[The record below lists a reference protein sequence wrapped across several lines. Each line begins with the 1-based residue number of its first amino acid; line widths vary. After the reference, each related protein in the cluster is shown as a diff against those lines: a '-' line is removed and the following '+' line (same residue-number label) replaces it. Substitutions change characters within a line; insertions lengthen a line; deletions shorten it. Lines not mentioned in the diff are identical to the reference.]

1 MTLGARRVVMPS
13 NGSTQTDAA
22 LFESIAKGELGALGV
37 LFDRHHEP
45 LRQFLLR
52 VAPNASDVDD
62 IVQETF
68 LTATNA
74 AGSFDGRASGLPFL
88 IGISVQLIRRRKRT
102 FARLRALYDAFGAT
116 PTSPKPSPED
126 RLHQAQE
133 EALLQAAI
141 ARLSEEKRLVLVMVE
156 YNGMTGVEVGG
167 ILGIPV
173 GTIWR
178 RLHEARAELRNAL
191 ERGK

>member
-1 MTLGARRVVMPS
+1 MTPGPKRAVQA
-13 NGSTQTDAA
+13 STLTDAA
-22 LFESIAKGELGALGV
+22 LFESIVTGELGSLGV

-52 VAPNASDVDD
+52 AAPNSADVDD

-74 AGSFDGRASGLPFL
+74 AGSFDGRASALPFL
-88 IGISVQLIRRRKRT
+88 IGIAVQLIRRRKRT
-102 FARLRALYDAFGAT
+102 FARLRALYDAFGAAPTT
-116 PTSPKPSPED
+116 PKLNPEEK
-126 RLHQAQE
+126 LHQARE
-133 EALLQAAI
+133 EAFLQAAI
-141 ARLSEEKRLVLVMVE
+141 GRLSEEKRLVLVMVE
-156 YNGMTGVEVGG
+156 YNGMTGVEVAG

-178 RLHEARAELRNAL
+178 RLHEARAELRVAL

>member
-1 MTLGARRVVMPS
+1 MTPGPRRATHASSMS
-13 NGSTQTDAA
+13 DAV
-22 LFESIAKGELGALGV
+22 LFESISQGELGSLGV
-37 LFDRHHEP
+37 LFDRHHES

-52 VAPNASDVDD
+52 AAPNSSDVDD

-88 IGISVQLIRRRKRT
+88 IGIAVQLIRRRKRT
-102 FARLRALYDAFGAT
+102 FARLRALYDAFGSA
-116 PTSPKPSPED
+116 PTTPKPSPED
-126 RLHQAQE
+126 KLHQAQE

-141 ARLSEEKRLVLVMVE
+141 GRLSEEKRLVLVMVE
-156 YNGMTGVEVGG
+156 YNGLTGVEVAG

-178 RLHEARAELRNAL
+178 RLHEARAELRQAL
-191 ERGK
+191 ERGKS

>member
-1 MTLGARRVVMPS
+1 MTTLNARQAPRV
-13 NGSTQTDAA
+13 STMNDAA
-22 LFESIAKGELGALGV
+22 LFEAMARGDLGSLGV
-37 LFDRHHEP
+37 LFDRHHEA
-45 LRQFLLR
+45 LRQFVLR
-52 VAPNASDVDD
+52 AAPNSADVDD

-74 AGSFDGRASGLPFL
+74 AGSFDGRTSGLPFL

-102 FARLRALYDAFGAT
+102 FARIRALYDAFAVA
-116 PTSPKPSPED
+116 PMAPKPTPED

-133 EALLQAAI
+133 EASLQAAI
-141 ARLSEEKRLVLVMVE
+141 TRLSEERRLVLVMVE
-156 YNGMTGVEVGG
+156 YNGMTGVEVAG

-178 RLHEARAELRNAL
+178 RLHEARAELRQAL
-191 ERGK
+191 ERGKS

>member
-1 MTLGARRVVMPS
+1 MMIGPKRTSHASALS
-13 NGSTQTDAA
+13 DAA
-22 LFESIAKGELGALGV
+22 LFEAMAQGELGSLGV

-52 VAPNASDVDD
+52 VTPNAADVDD

-74 AGSFDGRASGLPFL
+74 AGSFDGRPSGLPFL
-88 IGISVQLIRRRKRT
+88 IGIAVQLIRRRKRT
-102 FARLRALYDAFGAT
+102 FARLRALYDAFGAA

-126 RLHQAQE
+126 RLHQAKE
-133 EALLQAAI
+133 EARLQVAI
-141 ARLSEEKRLVLVMVE
+141 GQLSEEKRLVLVMVE
-156 YNGMTGVEVGG
+156 YNGLTGVEVAG

-178 RLHEARAELRNAL
+178 RLHEARAELRHTL
-191 ERGK
+191 ERGKS

>member
-1 MTLGARRVVMPS
+1 MMPGPKRIA
-13 NGSTQTDAA
+13 NASTQSDAA
-22 LFESIAKGELGALGV
+22 LFESMAKGELGALGV

-52 VAPNASDVDD
+52 ATPNAADVDD

-68 LTATNA
+68 LTANHA
-74 AGSFDGRASGLPFL
+74 AGSFDGRASALPFL

-102 FARLRALYDAFGAT
+102 FSRLRALYDAFAAT
-116 PTSPKPSPED
+116 PTTPKPNPED

-133 EALLQAAI
+133 EALLQSAI
-141 ARLSEEKRLVLVMVE
+141 SRLSEEKRLVLVMVE
-156 YNGMTGVEVGG
+156 YNGMTGVEVAG

-178 RLHEARAELRNAL
+178 RLHEARAELRYIL
-191 ERGK
+191 ERGKS

>member
-1 MTLGARRVVMPS
+1 MIGPKRASHAPAS
-13 NGSTQTDAA
+13 SDAA
-22 LFESIAKGELGALGV
+22 LFEAMAQGDLSSLGV

-52 VAPNASDVDD
+52 VTPNAADVDD
-62 IVQETF
+62 VVQETF

-74 AGSFDGRASGLPFL
+74 AGSFDGRASALPFL

-102 FARLRALYDAFGAT
+102 FARLRALYDAFAAAPMT
-116 PTSPKPSPED
+116 PKPSPED

-133 EALLQAAI
+133 EERLRAAI
-141 ARLSEEKRLVLVMVE
+141 GHLSEEKRLVLVMVE
-156 YNGMTGVEVGG
+156 YNGLTGVEVAG

-178 RLHEARAELRNAL
+178 RLHEARAELRQAL

>member
-1 MTLGARRVVMPS
+1 MMPGPKRAGGAS
-13 NGSTQTDAA
+13 AATDAA
-22 LFESIAKGELGALGV
+22 LFESIAKGELGSLGV

-52 VAPNASDVDD
+52 VAPNAADVDD

-74 AGSFDGRASGLPFL
+74 AGSFDGRASALPFL
-88 IGISVQLIRRRKRT
+88 IGVAVQLVRRRKRT
-102 FARLRALYDAFGAT
+102 FARLRALYDAFAAA
-116 PTSPKPSPED
+116 PTTPKPSPED

-156 YNGMTGVEVGG
+156 YNGLTGVEVAG
-167 ILGIPV
+167 ILGVPV

-178 RLHEARAELRNAL
+178 RLHEARADLRYAL
-191 ERGK
+191 ERGKT

>member
-1 MTLGARRVVMPS
+1 MTPGPKRVV
-13 NGSTQTDAA
+13 GATAATDAA

-52 VAPNASDVDD
+52 VTPNAADVDD
-62 IVQETF
+62 IVQEAF
-68 LTATNA
+68 LTATNIA
-74 AGSFDGRASGLPFL
+74 SSFDGRASALPFL

-102 FARLRALYDAFGAT
+102 FARLRALYDAFAAA
-116 PTSPKPSPED
+116 PTTPKPSPED

-141 ARLSEEKRLVLVMVE
+141 GRLSEEKRLVLVMVE
-156 YNGMTGVEVGG
+156 YQGMTGVEVAG

-191 ERGK
+191 ERGKP